1 MEERKRK
8 GNSTNSIL
16 KGIYKAI
23 SFWRLFYMIP
33 EKKKKRAQIPFL
45 TFCPKENITKS
56 FLTNVCRMFESI
68 RDLKYNISFWSL
80 ISVSWASSG
89 YFSQGLKKKKK
100 SWISLGRNT
109 FEQEIIYQKA
119 MHSETSF
126 HLIRHKSGLQFQC
139 LQHI

>member
-23 SFWRLFYMIP
+23 SFWRLFYMTP
-33 EKKKKRAQIPFL
+33 GKKKEKERAQIPFL

-68 RDLKYNISFWSL
+68 RDLKYNISF
-80 ISVSWASSG
+80 
-89 YFSQGLKKKKK
+89 
-100 SWISLGRNT
+100 
-109 FEQEIIYQKA
+109 
-119 MHSETSF
+119 
-126 HLIRHKSGLQFQC
+126 
-139 LQHI
+139 